1 VNFKLDENLGRRTP
15 QLFRDAGHDVQTVQE
30 EALSG
35 ASDLEIYRV
44 CRIERRCLVTLDLDF
59 SDVTRFS
66 PRETDGIVVVRVPR
80 NPSHTLLE
88 GLVRQF
94 LKALDRMPVERNL
107 WIVEVGR
114 IRVHSRQMDDE

>member
-1 VNFKLDENLGRRTP
+1 MNFKLDENLGRRTP

-30 EALSG
+30 EALSR

-80 NPSHTLLE
+80 NPSHSAASGRNRTYHHKGTKTRRSQRLCV
-88 GLVRQF
+88 LVSS
-94 LKALDRMPVERNL
+94 
-107 WIVEVGR
+107 W
-114 IRVHSRQMDDE
+114 